1 METMHFRDKA
11 RELEKEILEFTSSM
25 KGAKNEREFNEL
37 LEGAI
42 DKLEHSR
49 IR

>member
-1 METMHFRDKA
+1 MDNLHFREKA
-11 RELEKEILEFTSSM
+11 RELEKDLLKLTSSM
-25 KGAKNEREFNEL
+25 KEAKNEREFNEL

-42 DKLEHSR
+42 LKLEQSR